1 MTKAELVNEIAISTG
16 YDKKSIN
23 LILDSMLDHVRK
35 SLGEGAFVY
44 MRGFGS
50 FILKT
55 RKAKVARNIRSKT
68 SVDVP
73 EHSIPFFVPAK
84 EFKAVVRDV
93 KGKK

>member
-35 SLGEGAFVY
+35 SLGEGEFFY